1 MYIHP
6 LNYSDTLNEVTNEM
20 YAPFKYHMLNI
31 EQRLNVVGETHKRMR
46 EYMIQQKKIVYLNK
60 QKKQLK

>member
-6 LNYSDTLNEVTNEM
+6 LNYIEVLEKVVQEK
-20 YAPFKYHMLNI
+20 YAPFKYYMLNP
-31 EQRLNVVGETHKRMR
+31 EQMAEAVGAAHKIMR

-60 QKKQLK
+60 QNKQ

>member
-20 YAPFKYHMLNI
+20 YAPFKYYMLNL
-31 EQRLNVVGETHKRMR
+31 EQRLNVVSETHKRMR
-46 EYMIQQKKIVYLNK
+46 EYMIQQKLT
-60 QKKQLK
+60 QS

>member
-6 LNYSDTLNEVTNEM
+6 LNYSETLEKVVQEK
-20 YAPFKYHMLNI
+20 YAPFKYHMLNL

-46 EYMIQQKKIVYLNK
+46 EYMIEH
-60 QKKQLK
+60 KKQLTQS

>member
-20 YAPFKYHMLNI
+20 YAPFKYHMLNL

-46 EYMIQQKKIVYLNK
+46 EYMIQQKLT
-60 QKKQLK
+60 QS